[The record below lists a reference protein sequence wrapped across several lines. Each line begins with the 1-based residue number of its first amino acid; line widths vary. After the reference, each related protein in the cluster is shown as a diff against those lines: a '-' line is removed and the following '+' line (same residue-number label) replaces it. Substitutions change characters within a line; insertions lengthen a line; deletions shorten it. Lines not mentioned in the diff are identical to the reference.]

1 MEIFKN
7 FKRYTNKDERLALLA
22 KEVDGELEVFILK
35 CSKSD
40 FFKKILAKIVY
51 TWYLEGEP
59 LLDDYH
65 PQIVKVAIEEG
76 NTAKYTFKSFCDLYY
91 TKHTSCLHRGMFKN
105 SSITYDYLKCGYELI
120 TLKNTLKW
128 M

>member
-7 FKRYTNKDERLALLA
+7 FKRYTHRGERLAILA

-65 PQIVKVAIEEG
+65 PKIVKVAIEEG

-91 TKHTSCLHRGMFKN
+91 KRSVLEVDFNATPLKF
-105 SSITYDYLKCGYELI
+105 DYLECGEEVI
-120 TLKNTLKW
+120 ILKNTLKW